1 MKKTI
6 KYLDLTAP
14 KFNLYINGKSCYRTI
29 WGGFFHLLIVIA
41 LIVMFSLSLASS
53 ILRKSPTV
61 LINSGYFSNLNF
73 IIIHNLIINK
83 FQSKYQNQSQN
94 FILSQSQV
102 LFLMKQKNRNY
113 YINAKTVK
121 EQSLIVYLYQ
131 ISTSQ
136 LYLLFLY
143 HFQNAMLSI

>member
-29 WGGFFHLLIVIA
+29 WGGLFHLLIVIA

-61 LINSGYFSNLNF
+61 LINSGYFQILIF

>member
-29 WGGFFHLLIVIA
+29 WGGLFHLLIVFA

-73 IIIHNLIINK
+73 YNYPQPNNQQISIEVSESIAK
-83 FQSKYQNQSQN
+83 FHSFVVSG
-94 FILSQSQV
+94 S
-102 LFLMKQKNRNY
+102 FLMKQKNRNY

-121 EQSLIVYLYQ
+121 EQSLIVYLY
-131 ISTSQ
+131 
-136 LYLLFLY
+136 
-143 HFQNAMLSI
+143 